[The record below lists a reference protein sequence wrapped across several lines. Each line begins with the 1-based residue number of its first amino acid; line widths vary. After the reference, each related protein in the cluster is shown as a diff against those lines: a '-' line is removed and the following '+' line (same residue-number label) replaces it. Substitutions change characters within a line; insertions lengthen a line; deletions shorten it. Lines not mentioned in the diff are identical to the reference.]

1 MLCGEALEI
10 FQFRLFHFHEEVVA
24 RCACLVEVRLR
35 GPDAL
40 QETRAEC
47 VHGGFAPSSWVGGGT
62 WQSAVRE
69 WLGCGDVLPG
79 TLGPE
84 TSGGEGILTS
94 GPRGPRRG
102 ALQPVYG

>member
-1 MLCGEALEI
+1 MFGGEALEI

-24 RCACLVEVRLR
+24 RLTGLIEVRLR

-40 QETRAEC
+40 QETRGEC
-47 VHGGFAPSSWVGGGT
+47 VHDGFAPSSWVGGGT
-62 WQSAVRE
+62 WQSAVME
-69 WLGCGDVLPG
+69 WMGCGDVLPG

-84 TSGGEGILTS
+84 TSRGEGIHTS
-94 GPRGPRRG
+94 GPRRPLSG